1 MCPAP
6 QFTSKKGDLLLGT
19 LLALLAS
26 ESSVEDGVGEG
37 DMGVTGGLL
46 PASVTVLLLLMA
58 PRLASVRPVGY
69 SEY

>member
-19 LLALLAS
+19 LSALLAS

-46 PASVTVLLLLMA
+46 PASV
-58 PRLASVRPVGY
+58 SC
-69 SEY
+69 